1 MIGQAG
7 LYLYLLMGLLLLLE
21 LMEMMVMGLDQAMFE
36 FITLLVVNGN
46 RLDRILTV
54 KRHVMNQ
61 AGLYLYLLMGLL

>member
-36 FITLLVVNGN
+36 FIQLLVVCGR
-46 RLDRILTV
+46 RLVRILTV
-54 KRHVMNQ
+54 KQ
-61 AGLYLYLLMGLL
+61 